1 MAIGPTIFYSSRC
14 FPMPDHIYRFR
25 SAEKLIGKFQELERQ
40 EIYFAPPNELNDP
53 YDGTL
58 DVQWHGDAVLW
69 TNLLKH
75 YLLCLTVDVTRAL
88 ISPDDPDILRREM
101 IPGSEEN
108 LSNLPLKE
116 AYQQVKREFFAN
128 ANAARIAEVLAERV
142 QPIGRSELRMYLRTF
157 HGQAVQVVLGVLKTR
172 GLAVPELSVPDSGS
186 FAEAAARCC
195 EIVERINREETSG
208 ASGRPVGAVF
218 GGATESIVYQLG
230 LLRQLEADS
239 ALDRARGW
247 LAVICD
253 FPAHYVSGLESLL
266 YSDWFTAC
274 FVEEATNAAMWGVY
288 GDSHQGVAL
297 KFRTQ
302 DVAGQPALVLNR
314 VTGFAGSKDADTRII
329 RSDVPHV
336 LDAVRYE
343 PQFTRVDF
351 FQMMGRITGAD
362 ARFWHYDESGRQS
375 QTSVGAGFNTE
386 PWRQNYWRTLR
397 AALTAKHHDWQHEKE
412 RRIVLHDGLVDLRSS
427 KESRKLVYRFEDLEG
442 VVFGART
449 STNHIMAIFRVVRE
463 KCRKA
468 GRKKFDFWR
477 AEYSAVDGRMA
488 LVPLSMLKVE

>member
-1 MAIGPTIFYSSRC
+1 
-14 FPMPDHIYRFR
+14 
-25 SAEKLIGKFQELERQ
+25 
-40 EIYFAPPNELNDP
+40 
-53 YDGTL
+53 
-58 DVQWHGDAVLW
+58 VL
-69 TNLLKH
+69 
-75 YLLCLTVDVTRAL
+75 
-88 ISPDDPDILRREM
+88 
-101 IPGSEEN
+101 
-108 LSNLPLKE
+108 
-116 AYQQVKREFFAN
+116 
-128 ANAARIAEVLAERV
+128 
-142 QPIGRSELRMYLRTF
+142 
-157 HGQAVQVVLGVLKTR
+157 
-172 GLAVPELSVPDSGS
+172 
-186 FAEAAARCC
+186 
-195 EIVERINREETSG
+195 
-208 ASGRPVGAVF
+208 
-218 GGATESIVYQLG
+218 
-230 LLRQLEADS
+230 
-239 ALDRARGW
+239 
-247 LAVICD
+247 CD

-297 KFRTQ
+297 RFRTQ

-343 PQFTRVDF
+343 PQFTRIDF

-397 AALTAKHHDWQHEKE
+397 AALTTKHHDWQHEKE

-442 VVFGART
+442 VVFGAKT

-477 AEYSAVDGRMA
+477 AEYSAVDGKMT